1 MIRGMIKWKP
11 FNTLIKSS
19 DIILL
24 AKQKEIEKKPIIA
37 EDKIESIDY
46 TLKDAI
52 RNNLTVEIK
61 YWKICELK
69 LIIGKISK
77 INLEEKYI
85 LINNFRIYFKNV
97 ININI
102 VND

>member
-1 MIRGMIKWKP
+1 MMRGMIKWKP

-19 DIILL
+19 DIVLL

-37 EDKIESIDY
+37 EDRIESINY
-46 TLKDAI
+46 TLKEAI
-52 RNNLTVEIK
+52 ENNLTVEIK
-61 YWKICELK
+61 YWKIRELK
-69 LIIGKISK
+69 LTIGKILK

-102 VND
+102 IND